1 MRIFAGAIS
10 SVPCVCSKCNN
21 EMWLRA
27 ERRTTSQNNCPTY
40 KLWAEM
46 ERILNRGIWSV
57 FINPEENVSVR
68 LNYYR
73 AILTD
78 VLRKALTDCENIYM
92 GCDSIYS
99 AFTGDLAT
107 VKESC
112 VLYPT
117 ELVTLQKSSD
127 FRLSF
132 ELTDGMLVFNGR
144 YFRSL
149 RSTAPNERDR
159 ARKSLVYK
167 AKKIVPSN
175 IGEHSRLTLT
185 IREKLHTLELGA
197 MVHGQ
202 ARLTRINLR
211 SILSASIGLTRSK
224 PCEHGIEDA
233 LQPEYVSKVFITS
246 IFEPRPIGKK
256 QAIAQVKSNP
266 TAQLLCCEPGVKC
279 ILQSECCLTCALE
292 DAGNQQVIVI
302 TS

>member
-1 MRIFAGAIS
+1 
-10 SVPCVCSKCNN
+10 
-21 EMWLRA
+21 
-27 ERRTTSQNNCPTY
+27 
-40 KLWAEM
+40 M
-46 ERILNRGIWSV
+46 ERILRGIWSV
-57 FINPEENVSVR
+57 FINPGENVSVR

-78 VLRKALTDCENIYM
+78 VLRKALTDCENIYI
-92 GCDSIYS
+92 GCNSIYS

-149 RSTAPNERDR
+149 RNITPNERDR

-175 IGEHSRLTLT
+175 IEEHSRLTLT
-185 IREKLHTLELGA
+185 IREAPYTWARSHGTRASTFNSNQSTVNPLCVHRINAFQTL
-197 MVHGQ
+197 Q
-202 ARLTRINLR
+202 ARDWRRATTRIC
-211 SILSASIGLTRSK
+211 IGGVYNFHFWTS
-224 PCEHGIEDA
+224 PHWQETGDCS
-233 LQPEYVSKVFITS
+233 SKVESDCTTLVLRAWGQMYSSVRMLFDMCFRRRIEPASYRYHFLDPILCIELENTLKQNYFPS
-246 IFEPRPIGKK
+246 IVE
-256 QAIAQVKSNP
+256 
-266 TAQLLCCEPGVKC
+266 
-279 ILQSECCLTCALE
+279 ILEEAS
-292 DAGNQQVIVI
+292 
-302 TS
+302 